1 MLDINDK
8 KIEWFKKAKFGLFI
22 HWGLYAVTEGYW
34 NGEKDSG
41 IVEWIAAHKRIPN
54 SDYERLAE
62 KMTCEKFNPDYIAAL
77 AADAGM
83 KYCVFTAKHHDGF
96 AMFDTKYDDYSI
108 VKKSPY
114 GKDVTAELTAAMRRR
129 GIVPCLYYSQA
140 LDFHEKNAMG
150 NTWDNDIPE
159 EKRDF
164 VSYINGKCKFQLKEI
179 LENYGDI
186 GLIWMDVPK
195 GMTAELAE
203 DLKSYIKGI
212 QPGCLVSGRIGGGE
226 DMGDYGCL
234 GDNQIPAGELKGC
247 WETAATMND
256 TWGYKSFDH
265 NFKSPKE
272 LIELLCGLVSK
283 GANLLLN
290 IGPDA
295 KGEIPAESV
304 GILKEIGKWMS
315 INGEAVYGTE
325 PSAFKADFSFGTACK
340 KENILYL
347 FVYNT
352 AEKISLNGIESKAE
366 KVSLLGYGELEFKQG
381 EALEISLKN
390 VPENEYVNV
399 VKVAFNESV
408 KVRSGLY
415 SQESGKIILPAY
427 CGEIKKR
434 GGFERAAE
442 ILGDAATKGE
452 KFNTYSEN
460 EISINAAG
468 IIENWFSEKDGVSWS
483 FYADN
488 DGEYD
493 AVLYTLSQKYIQW
506 KGGHTVHFE
515 CNGVSESK
523 TLTADFTTVGANKKY
538 FDETGSFIG
547 KLTVKKGKN
556 ILKLIADRINPK
568 DLGGLCISKIILS
581 R

>member
-8 KIEWFKKAKFGLFI
+8 KIEWFKNAKFGLFI
-22 HWGLYAVTEGYW
+22 HWGLYAATEGYW
-34 NGEKDSG
+34 NGEKDPG

-54 SDYERLAE
+54 AEYENLAK
-62 KMTCEKFNPDYIAAL
+62 KMTCEKFNPDYIASL
-77 AADAGM
+77 AAKAGM

-114 GKDVTAELTAAMRRR
+114 GKDVTAEITAAMRKR

-150 NTWDNDIPE
+150 NTWDNDVPE

-195 GMTAELAE
+195 GMTEELAG
-203 DLKSYIKGI
+203 DLKSYIKNI
-212 QPGCLVSGRIGGGE
+212 QPNCLVSGRIGGGE

-247 WETAATMND
+247 WETASTMND

-295 KGEIPAESV
+295 KGEIPPESV
-304 GILKEIGKWMS
+304 NILKEIGKWMS
-315 INGEAVYGTE
+315 INSEAIYETE
-325 PSAFKADFSFGTACK
+325 ASPFKADFSFGTACK
-340 KENILYL
+340 KDNILYL
-347 FVYNT
+347 FVYNKT
-352 AEKISLNGIESKAE
+352 EKITLKGIENKAE
-366 KVSLLGYGELEFKQG
+366 AVSMLGYGALEFKQNG
-381 EALEISLKN
+381 ILEISLEN
-390 VPENEYVNV
+390 VLENNYVSV
-399 VKVAFNESV
+399 VKVTFKD
-408 KVRSGLY
+408 KVEVLSGIY
-415 SQESGKIILPAY
+415 SQEKGKIILPAY
-427 CGEIKKR
+427 CAKIKEGGADKKR
-434 GGFERAAE
+434 AE
-442 ILGDAATKGE
+442 LSGDAATVGE
-452 KFNTYSEN
+452 RFNTYSEN
-460 EISINAAG
+460 KISVNAGG
-468 IIENWFSEKDGVSWS
+468 IIENWFSEKDTASWK
-483 FYADN
+483 FYADEA
-488 DGEYD
+488 GEYD
-493 AVLYTLSQKYIQW
+493 VVLYTLSQKYTPW
-506 KGGHTVHFE
+506 KGGHKVHFE
-515 CNGVSESK
+515 CNGTK
-523 TLTADFTTVGANKKY
+523 KGKILTADFTAVGANKKY

-547 KLTVKKGKN
+547 KAAVKKGEN
-556 ILKLIADRINPK
+556 VLRLVADGINPE
-568 DLGGLCISKIILS
+568 DLGGLCVSKIILS
-581 R
+581 K